1 MFPFELQVVSIPV
14 KNTFRGI
21 KSREIALFEGP
32 AGWSEFSPFLEY
44 DNKQSATWMKAALEA
59 ATKPAPTPLRNE
71 VMVNATLPNIKP
83 GEVEKVLSNFDG
95 CTTIKIKINDF
106 MIDKELLIESLKHV
120 PNARFR
126 LDINGGWT
134 LDEAIVNLKN
144 YEGEFAGLID
154 YVEQPCID
162 IADLKVLKNET
173 GIKIAVDESIRKFL
187 GSDLTKLK
195 DVADIAVIKWAPSGG
210 INAALALI
218 KQISLPV
225 VVSSALD
232 SSVGISH
239 GLALACAI
247 PNLYGACGLA
257 TVALLEGDVTSD
269 SLLASKGVIANHKV
283 TPDRIS
289 EFKVDN
295 QRQKWWQDR
304 ADLIYEGSLI

>member
-106 MIDKELLIESLKHV
+106 TIDRELLIESLKHV

-187 GSDLTKLK
+187 GSDLTKLR

-210 INAALALI
+210 INSALDLI

-269 SLLASKGVIANHKV
+269 SFLASKGVIANHKV

-289 EFKVDN
+289 EFKVDI

>member
-83 GEVEKVLSNFDG
+83 SEVEKVLSNFDG

-106 MIDKELLIESLKHV
+106 MVDKELLIQSLKLV
-120 PNARFR
+120 PNAKFR
-126 LDINGGWT
+126 LDVNGGWT

-173 GIKIAVDESIRKFL
+173 RIKIAVDESIRKFL

-210 INAALALI
+210 INAALDLI

>member
-106 MIDKELLIESLKHV
+106 TIDKELLIESLKHV
-120 PNARFR
+120 PNAKFR
-126 LDINGGWT
+126 LDVNGGWT

-210 INAALALI
+210 INAALDLI

>member
-106 MIDKELLIESLKHV
+106 TSLKLV

-210 INAALALI
+210 INAALDLI

-269 SLLASKGVIANHKV
+269 SLLASKGVISNRKV

>member
-83 GEVEKVLSNFDG
+83 SEVEKVLSNFDG

-106 MIDKELLIESLKHV
+106 MVDKELLIQSLKLV
-120 PNARFR
+120 PNAKFR
-126 LDINGGWT
+126 LDVNGGWT

-210 INAALALI
+210 INAALDLI

>member
-44 DNKQSATWMKAALEA
+44 DNKQSVTWMKAALEA

-106 MIDKELLIESLKHV
+106 TIDRELLIESLKHV

-210 INAALALI
+210 INAALDLI

>member
-106 MIDKELLIESLKHV
+106 TIDRELLIESLKHV

-126 LDINGGWT
+126 LDINGGWA

-210 INAALALI
+210 INAALDLI

-269 SLLASKGVIANHKV
+269 SLLASKGVIANRKV

-295 QRQKWWQDR
+295 HRQKWWQDR

>member
-44 DNKQSATWMKAALEA
+44 DNKQSVTWMKAALEA

-106 MIDKELLIESLKHV
+106 TIDRELLIESLKHV

-210 INAALALI
+210 INAALDLV

>member
-71 VMVNATLPNIKP
+71 IMVNATLPNVKP

-106 MIDKELLIESLKHV
+106 TIDRELLIESLKHV

-210 INAALALI
+210 INAALDLI

-269 SLLASKGVIANHKV
+269 SLLASKGVIANRKV

>member
-14 KNTFRGI
+14 KNNFRGV

-44 DNKQSATWMKAALEA
+44 NNKQSATWMRAALEA

-83 GEVEKVLSNFDG
+83 SEVEKVLSNFDG
-95 CTTIKIKINDF
+95 CITIKIKINDF
-106 MIDKELLIESLKHV
+106 TIDRELLIESLKLV

-195 DVADIAVIKWAPSGG
+195 NVADIAVIKWAPSGG
-210 INAALALI
+210 INAALDLI

-269 SLLASKGVIANHKV
+269 SLLASKGVIANRKV

>member
-14 KNTFRGI
+14 KNNFRGV

-44 DNKQSATWMKAALEA
+44 NNKQSATWMRAALEA

-83 GEVEKVLSNFDG
+83 SEVEKVLSNFDG
-95 CTTIKIKINDF
+95 CITIKIKINDF
-106 MIDKELLIESLKHV
+106 TIDRELLIESLKLV

-173 GIKIAVDESIRKFL
+173 GIKIAVDESIRNFL

-195 DVADIAVIKWAPSGG
+195 NVADIAVIKWAPSGG
-210 INAALALI
+210 INAALDLI

-257 TVALLEGDVTSD
+257 TVALLGGDVTSY
-269 SLLASKGVIANHKV
+269 SLLASKGVIANRKV
-283 TPDRIS
+283 TPDLIS

-304 ADLIYEGSLI
+304 ADLIYEGSLF

>member
-173 GIKIAVDESIRKFL
+173 GVKIAVDESIRKFL

-210 INAALALI
+210 INAALDLI

>member
-21 KSREIALFEGP
+21 KFREIALFEGP

-44 DNKQSATWMKAALEA
+44 DNKQSAIWMKAALEA

-83 GEVEKVLSNFDG
+83 GEVEKLLSNFDG

-106 MIDKELLIESLKHV
+106 TIDRELLIESLKHV

-126 LDINGGWT
+126 LDINGGWA

-187 GSDLTKLK
+187 GSDLTKLR

-210 INAALALI
+210 INAALDLI

-257 TVALLEGDVTSD
+257 TVALFEGDVTSD
-269 SLLASKGVIANHKV
+269 SLLASKGLIANRKV

>member
-14 KNTFRGI
+14 KNNFQGI

-32 AGWSEFSPFLEY
+32 AGWSEFSPFIEY
-44 DNKQSATWMKAALEA
+44 DNKQSETWLKASLEA
-59 ATKPAPTPLRNE
+59 ATKPAPNPLRNE

-83 GEVEKVLSNFDG
+83 SEVEKLLSNFNG

-106 MIDKELLIESLKHV
+106 IIDRELLIESLKYV
-120 PNARFR
+120 PNAKFR

-134 LDEAIVNLKN
+134 LDQAVVNLKN
-144 YEGEFAGLID
+144 YEEEFASLID

-162 IADLKVLKNET
+162 IADLKALKNEI

-195 DVADIAVIKWAPSGG
+195 DVADVAVIKWAPSGG
-210 INAALALI
+210 ISAALELI
-218 KQISLPV
+218 EQISLPV
-225 VVSSALD
+225 VISSALD

-269 SLLASKGVIANHKV
+269 SLIASNGVIVNRRV

-304 ADLIYEGSLI
+304 ADVIYEGSLI

>member
-1 MFPFELQVVSIPV
+1 MFPFDLQVVSIPV

-59 ATKPAPTPLRNE
+59 ATKPTPSPLRNE
-71 VMVNATLPNIKP
+71 VIVNATLPNIKP
-83 GEVEKVLSNFDG
+83 SEVEKVLSNFDG
-95 CTTIKIKINDF
+95 CTTIKIKVNNF
-106 MIDKELLIESLKHV
+106 MIDKELLIQSLKLV
-120 PNARFR
+120 PNAKFR
-126 LDINGGWT
+126 LDVNGGWT
-134 LDEAIVNLKN
+134 LEEAIVNLKN

-210 INAALALI
+210 INSALELI

-269 SLLASKGVIANHKV
+269 SLLASKGVIANRKV

>member
-106 MIDKELLIESLKHV
+106 TIDRELLIESLKHV

-210 INAALALI
+210 INAALDLI

-283 TPDRIS
+283 TPDQIS

-304 ADLIYEGSLI
+304 ADQIYEGSLI

>member
-106 MIDKELLIESLKHV
+106 TIDRELLIESLKHV
-120 PNARFR
+120 PNAKFR

-210 INAALALI
+210 INAALDLI

-269 SLLASKGVIANHKV
+269 SLFASKGVIANHKV

>member
-14 KNTFRGI
+14 KSSFRGI
-21 KSREIALFEGP
+21 KFREIALFEGP
-32 AGWSEFSPFLEY
+32 AGWSEFSPFIEY
-44 DNKQSATWMKAALEA
+44 DNKQSVTWLKASLEA
-59 ATKPAPTPLRNE
+59 ATKPAPNPLRNE

-83 GEVEKVLSNFDG
+83 SEVEKFLLNFDG

-106 MIDKELLIESLKHV
+106 IIDSELLIESLKYV
-120 PNARFR
+120 PNAKFR

-134 LDEAIVNLKN
+134 LDEAVVNLKN
-144 YEGEFAGLID
+144 YGEEFAGLID
-154 YVEQPCID
+154 YVEQPCLD
-162 IADLKVLKNET
+162 IADLKALKNET

-195 DVADIAVIKWAPSGG
+195 DVADVAVIKWAPSGG
-210 INAALALI
+210 ISAALELI
-218 KQISLPV
+218 EQISLPV
-225 VVSSALD
+225 VISSALD

-257 TVALLEGDVTSD
+257 TVALLDGDVTSD
-269 SLLASKGVIANHKV
+269 SLIASNGVINNRRV

-289 EFKVDN
+289 EFKVDI
-295 QRQKWWQDR
+295 QRHKWWQDR
-304 ADLIYEGSLI
+304 ADEIYEGSLI

>member
-14 KNTFRGI
+14 KNNFRGV

-44 DNKQSATWMKAALEA
+44 NNKQSATWMRAALEA

-83 GEVEKVLSNFDG
+83 SEVEKVLSNFDG
-95 CTTIKIKINDF
+95 CITIKIKINDF
-106 MIDKELLIESLKHV
+106 TIDRELLIESLKLV

-195 DVADIAVIKWAPSGG
+195 NVADIAVIKWAPSGG
-210 INAALALI
+210 INAALDLI
-218 KQISLPV
+218 NQISLPV

-269 SLLASKGVIANHKV
+269 SLLASKGVIANRKV

>member
-106 MIDKELLIESLKHV
+106 MIDKELLIQSLKLV
-120 PNARFR
+120 PNAKFR
-126 LDINGGWT
+126 LDVNGGWT

-210 INAALALI
+210 INAALDLV

-289 EFKVDN
+289 DFKVDN

>member
-106 MIDKELLIESLKHV
+106 TIDRELLIESLKHV

-187 GSDLTKLK
+187 GSDLTILK

-210 INAALALI
+210 INAALDLI

-269 SLLASKGVIANHKV
+269 SLLASKGVIANRKI

>member
-14 KNTFRGI
+14 KNNFRGI

-32 AGWSEFSPFLEY
+32 AGWSEFSPFTEY
-44 DNKQSATWMKAALEA
+44 DNKQSATWMKASLEA
-59 ATKPAPTPLRNE
+59 ATKPAPNPLRNE

-83 GEVEKVLSNFDG
+83 AEVEKVLSNFDG

-106 MIDKELLIESLKHV
+106 TLDREILIECLKHV
-120 PNARFR
+120 PNAKFR

-134 LDEAIVNLKN
+134 LEEAVVNLKN

-154 YVEQPCID
+154 YVEQPC
-162 IADLKVLKNET
+162 L
-173 GIKIAVDESIRKFL
+173 
-187 GSDLTKLK
+187 
-195 DVADIAVIKWAPSGG
+195 DIAVIKWAPSGG
-210 INAALALI
+210 INAAINLI

-225 VVSSALD
+225 VISSALD

-257 TVALLEGDVTSD
+257 TVALLEGDVTSN
-269 SLLASKGVIANHKV
+269 SLIASNGVIVNRRV
-283 TPDRIS
+283 IPDRIS

-304 ADLIYEGSLI
+304 ADVIYEGSLI

>member
-14 KNTFRGI
+14 KNNFRGI

-32 AGWSEFSPFLEY
+32 AGWSEFSPFTEY
-44 DNKQSATWMKAALEA
+44 DNKQSATWMKASLEA
-59 ATKPAPTPLRNE
+59 ATKPAPNPLRNE

-83 GEVEKVLSNFDG
+83 AEVEKVLSSFDG

-106 MIDKELLIESLKHV
+106 TLDREILIECLKHV
-120 PNARFR
+120 PNAKFR

-134 LDEAIVNLKN
+134 LEEAVVNLKN

-154 YVEQPCID
+154 YVEQPCLD
-162 IADLKVLKNET
+162 IADLKALKNET

-187 GSDLTKLK
+187 SSDLTKLK
-195 DVADIAVIKWAPSGG
+195 DVADIKWAPSGG
-210 INAALALI
+210 INAAINLI

-225 VVSSALD
+225 VISSALD

-257 TVALLEGDVTSD
+257 TVALLEGDVTSN
-269 SLLASKGVIANHKV
+269 SLIASNGVIVNRRV
-283 TPDRIS
+283 IPDRIS

-304 ADLIYEGSLI
+304 ADVIYEGSLI

>member
-14 KNTFRGI
+14 KNNFRGV

-44 DNKQSATWMKAALEA
+44 NNKQSATWMRAALEA

-83 GEVEKVLSNFDG
+83 SEVEKVLSNFDG
-95 CTTIKIKINDF
+95 CITIKIKINDF
-106 MIDKELLIESLKHV
+106 TIDRELLIESLKLV

-195 DVADIAVIKWAPSGG
+195 NVADIAIIKWAPSGG
-210 INAALALI
+210 INAALDLI
-218 KQISLPV
+218 NQISLPV

-257 TVALLEGDVTSD
+257 TVALLGGDVTSD
-269 SLLASKGVIANHKV
+269 SLLASKGVIANRKV

>member
-106 MIDKELLIESLKHV
+106 TIDRELLIESLKHV

-210 INAALALI
+210 INAALDLI

-257 TVALLEGDVTSD
+257 TVVLLEGDVTSD
-269 SLLASKGVIANHKV
+269 SLLASKGVIANRKV

>member
-106 MIDKELLIESLKHV
+106 TIDRELLIESLKHV

-210 INAALALI
+210 INAALDLI

-269 SLLASKGVIANHKV
+269 SLLASKGVIAKRKV

-295 QRQKWWQDR
+295 HRQKWWQDR
-304 ADLIYEGSLI
+304 ADLIYEGNLI

>member
-14 KNTFRGI
+14 KSSFRGI
-21 KSREIALFEGP
+21 KFREIALFEGP
-32 AGWSEFSPFLEY
+32 AGWSEFSPFIEY
-44 DNKQSATWMKAALEA
+44 DNKQSVTWLKASLEA
-59 ATKPAPTPLRNE
+59 ATKPAPNPLRNE

-83 GEVEKVLSNFDG
+83 SEVEKFLLNFDG
-95 CTTIKIKINDF
+95 CTTIKVKINDF
-106 MIDKELLIESLKHV
+106 IIDSELLIESLKYV
-120 PNARFR
+120 PNAKFR

-134 LDEAIVNLKN
+134 LDQAVVNLKN
-144 YEGEFAGLID
+144 YGEEFAGLID
-154 YVEQPCID
+154 YVEQPCLD
-162 IADLKVLKNET
+162 IADLKALKNET

-195 DVADIAVIKWAPSGG
+195 DVADVAVIKWAPSGG
-210 INAALALI
+210 ISAALELI

-225 VVSSALD
+225 VISSALD

-269 SLLASKGVIANHKV
+269 SLIASNGVIVNRRV

-304 ADLIYEGSLI
+304 ADVIYEGSLI

>member
-71 VMVNATLPNIKP
+71 IMVNATLPNVKP

-106 MIDKELLIESLKHV
+106 TIDRELLIESLKHV

-210 INAALALI
+210 INAALDLI

-247 PNLYGACGLA
+247 PNIYGACGLA

>member
-71 VMVNATLPNIKP
+71 IMVNATLPNVKP

-106 MIDKELLIESLKHV
+106 TIDRELLIESLKHV
-120 PNARFR
+120 PNAKFR

-210 INAALALI
+210 INAALDLI

>member
-14 KNTFRGI
+14 KNNFRGI

-106 MIDKELLIESLKHV
+106 TIDRELLIESLKHV

-187 GSDLTKLK
+187 GSDLTKLR

-210 INAALALI
+210 INSALDLI

-269 SLLASKGVIANHKV
+269 SFLASKGVIANHKV

-289 EFKVDN
+289 EFKVDI

>member
-106 MIDKELLIESLKHV
+106 TIDRELLIESLKHV

-210 INAALALI
+210 INAALDLI

-269 SLLASKGVIANHKV
+269 SLLASKGVIANRKV

-295 QRQKWWQDR
+295 HRQKWWQDR
-304 ADLIYEGSLI
+304 ADLIYEGNLI

>member
-71 VMVNATLPNIKP
+71 IMVNATLPNVKP

-106 MIDKELLIESLKHV
+106 TIDRELLIESLKHV

-210 INAALALI
+210 INAALDLI

-269 SLLASKGVIANHKV
+269 SLLASKGVIANRKV

-295 QRQKWWQDR
+295 HRQKWWQDR

>member
-14 KNTFRGI
+14 KNNFRGV

-44 DNKQSATWMKAALEA
+44 NNKQSATWMRAALEA

-83 GEVEKVLSNFDG
+83 SEVEKVLSNFDG

-106 MIDKELLIESLKHV
+106 TIDRELLIESLKLV

-173 GIKIAVDESIRKFL
+173 GIKIAVDESIRNFL

-195 DVADIAVIKWAPSGG
+195 NVADIAVIKWAPSGG
-210 INAALALI
+210 INAALDLI
-218 KQISLPV
+218 NQISLPV

-257 TVALLEGDVTSD
+257 TVALLGGDVTSD
-269 SLLASKGVIANHKV
+269 SLLASKGVIANRKV

>member
-14 KNTFRGI
+14 KNNFRGV

-44 DNKQSATWMKAALEA
+44 NNKQSATWMRAALEA

-83 GEVEKVLSNFDG
+83 SEVEKVLSNFDG
-95 CTTIKIKINDF
+95 CITIKIKINDF
-106 MIDKELLIESLKHV
+106 TIDRELLIESLKLV

-195 DVADIAVIKWAPSGG
+195 NVADIAVIKWAPSGG
-210 INAALALI
+210 INAALDLI

-257 TVALLEGDVTSD
+257 TVPLLEGDVTSD
-269 SLLASKGVIANHKV
+269 SLLASKGVIANRKV

>member
-106 MIDKELLIESLKHV
+106 MIDKELLIQSLKLV
-120 PNARFR
+120 PNAKFR
-126 LDINGGWT
+126 LDVNGGWT

-162 IADLKVLKNET
+162 IADLKVVKNET

-210 INAALALI
+210 INAALDLI

>member
-59 ATKPAPTPLRNE
+59 GTKPAPTPLRNE

-106 MIDKELLIESLKHV
+106 TIDRELLIESLKHV

-210 INAALALI
+210 INAALDLI

-269 SLLASKGVIANHKV
+269 SLLASKGVIANRKV

-295 QRQKWWQDR
+295 HRQKWWQDR

>member
-106 MIDKELLIESLKHV
+106 TIDKELLIESLKHV
-120 PNARFR
+120 PNAKFR
-126 LDINGGWT
+126 LDVNGGWT

-210 INAALALI
+210 INAALDLI

-269 SLLASKGVIANHKV
+269 SLLASKGVIANHKI

-295 QRQKWWQDR
+295 HRQKWWQDR